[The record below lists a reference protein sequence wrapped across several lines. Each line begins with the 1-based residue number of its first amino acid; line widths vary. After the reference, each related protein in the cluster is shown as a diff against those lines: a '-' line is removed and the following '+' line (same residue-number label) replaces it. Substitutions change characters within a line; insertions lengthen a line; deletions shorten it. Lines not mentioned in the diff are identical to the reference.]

1 MDKTFVNSFLI
12 ANGKYF
18 PNNKLGKIGLLMEQ
32 SNASEYAVNKR
43 FYNPLIL
50 TIIFWVFLPFQ
61 LIDRFILRDW
71 FGGLLKLL
79 IPVICA
85 LGLYYNQT
93 GYHLYGTNNLLKI
106 IITVIFILWGIWT
119 IVDGFTIYH
128 RTKKANYKS
137 LLRALN
143 INDDRYVI
151 ISVKPL
157 KDSFNDNNRAKEL
170 AKWRKANPN
179 VSINDFYKRR

>member
-32 SNASEYAVNKR
+32 SNASEYVVNKR

-61 LIDRFILRDW
+61 LMDRFILRDW

-93 GYHLYGTNNLLKI
+93 GYHLYGTNNLLGI
-106 IITVIFILWGIWT
+106 IITIIFILWGIWT

-137 LLRALN
+137 LLKALN
-143 INDDRYVI
+143 INNDEYI
-151 ISVKPL
+151 GTSYKLPNNSL
-157 KDSFNDNNRAKEL
+157 NDNNTSKEL
-170 AKWRKANPN
+170 MEWRKANPN
-179 VSINDFYKRR
+179 ASLNDFYKKK